1 MLSASLPTIVAD
13 AHANAHAGCPD
24 SDAGTRTVIPVTIGA
39 ALDVSLTR
47 CITVRIPDDHAAAA
61 AGPIASSVI
70 VTDHAHRLHQRR
82 FRSSVFAARIE
93 VGGVRCA
100 AGKQRAGAR
109 EQPDCE
115 SPHEFLR
122 PNTALGLEPAAHFRS
137 RKLKTRRSR
146 QRRSRVPFATYEEM
160 LCGKLEL
167 KPCSCIGLTYACVRQ
182 PAAP

>member
-39 ALDVSLTR
+39 ALDISLTR
-47 CITVRIPDDHAAAA
+47 CITVGIPDDHAAAA

-100 AGKQRAGAR
+100 ACKQRAGAR
-109 EQPDCE
+109 EQRDCE

-122 PNTALGLEPAAHFRS
+122 PNTALGLKPAAHFRS
-137 RKLKTRRSR
+137 REIEARRSR
-146 QRRSRVPFATYEEM
+146 QRRSRVPLATYREM
-160 LCGKLEL
+160 LFVNLD
-167 KPCSCIGLTYACVRQ
+167 IGH
-182 PAAP
+182 